1 MPLKFKMKSNT
12 YDGYLLE
19 YRKDHSCPLLVG
31 LGVCII
37 SVGINQIVNE
47 VDSENLSRLSADNKE
62 RNLTLKLV

>member
-47 VDSENLSRLSADNKE
+47 EPVYVKKE
-62 RNLTLKLV
+62 VP